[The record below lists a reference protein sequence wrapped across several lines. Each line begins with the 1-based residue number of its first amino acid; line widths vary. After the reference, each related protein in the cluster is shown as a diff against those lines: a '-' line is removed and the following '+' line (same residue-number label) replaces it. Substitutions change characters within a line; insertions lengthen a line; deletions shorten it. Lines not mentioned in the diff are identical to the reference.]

1 MSGNECLSVGGTP
14 GRCCGGVNIG
24 IVGWGGGGG
33 SGGSGS
39 GGGGDSDCCENLRR
53 VFEAFLSWYMGIG
66 GLLKPPVET
75 FDDLGKKYPKPEKGW
90 TALVLDEGTFYVW
103 TGNEWRNVGSPNNPP
118 LAGPQGPIGP
128 QGPQGPQGEPGPQGI
143 PGVAGAV
150 PDPGD
155 LPGPSDTLKPGTVMY
170 VISEGKFY
178 VWTGTEWKQTE
189 VTATVPGP
197 QGEQGPTGPGG
208 PAGPAGPQ
216 GPIGPAGPGGSGD
229 VSALVEEVQK
239 LREIVNALSPR
250 VDKNDEMIHKLAQMK
265 RWGTSSRPFK
275 ETKNLVPGWD
285 NDMYGAIDAAELNSL

>member
-128 QGPQGPQGEPGPQGI
+128 KG
-143 PGVAGAV
+143 
-150 PDPGD
+150 DP
-155 LPGPSDTLKPGTVMY
+155 LKP
-170 VISEGKFY
+170 S
-178 VWTGTEWKQTE
+178 
-189 VTATVPGP
+189 
-197 QGEQGPTGPGG
+197 
-208 PAGPAGPQ
+208 
-216 GPIGPAGPGGSGD
+216 
-229 VSALVEEVQK
+229 
-239 LREIVNALSPR
+239 
-250 VDKNDEMIHKLAQMK
+250 
-265 RWGTSSRPFK
+265 
-275 ETKNLVPGWD
+275 
-285 NDMYGAIDAAELNSL
+285 

>member
-103 TGNEWRNVGSPNNPP
+103 TGNEWHNVGSPNSNP

-150 PDPGD
+150 PTPGD
-155 LPGPSDTLKPGTVMY
+155 LPAASDTLKPGTVMY

-189 VTATVPGP
+189 VTAMVPGP
-197 QGEQGPTGPGG
+197 QGEQGPAGPTGPT
-208 PAGPAGPQ
+208 GPQ

-250 VDKNDEMIHKLAQMK
+250 VDKNDEMIHKLAKLK
-265 RWGTSSRPFK
+265 RWGTEINEFH
-275 ETKNLVPGWD
+275 ETDNLTHGHYG
-285 NDMYGAIDAAELNSL
+285 DMYGAINDTELVLL